1 MGTRPRIRFMK
12 SGESRII
19 KLHSGKIIKVTKK

>member
-12 SGESRII
+12 SGESRVI
-19 KLHSGKIIKVTKK
+19 KLHSGKIIKVAKK